1 MQILQCFCVFIFEPS
16 RLLSLLP
23 PKNICHTFVLMA
35 KHNELGA
42 KGEELAKQLLIDK
55 GYQILHTNWRYRHE
69 EIDIIAR
76 TGSTVVFVEVKTRAT
91 AWHQSPVE
99 AVDDAKIRHLVSAAD
114 HFMTRLGD
122 DCEFRFD
129 IISVVVSPSG
139 NVIEHYEDAF
149 LPPLL

>member
-1 MQILQCFCVFIFEPS
+1 
-16 RLLSLLP
+16 
-23 PKNICHTFVLMA
+23 MA

-114 HFMTRLGD
+114 HFMTQLDD

-129 IISVVVSPSG
+129 IISVVVSPSD

-149 LPPLL
+149 LPPLQ